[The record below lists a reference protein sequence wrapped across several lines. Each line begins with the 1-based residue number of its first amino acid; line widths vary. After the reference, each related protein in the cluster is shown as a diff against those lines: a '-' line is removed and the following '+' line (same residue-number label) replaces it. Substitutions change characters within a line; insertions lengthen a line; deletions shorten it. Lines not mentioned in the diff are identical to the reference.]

1 MSWILIITI
10 YATGLATAEFKTQ
23 DACITAGEAAKAAYE
38 ETGPLLNP
46 MSRFAFTCN
55 QTGP

>member
-10 YATGLATAEFKTQ
+10 YATGVATAEFKTQ
-23 DACITAGEAAKAAYE
+23 EACLAAGEAAKAAYG

-55 QTGP
+55 QTGS